1 MILGIY
7 GAGGS
12 GREIY
17 DIVCMQNIWEKLV
30 FIDDTVEEGTF
41 KSIDR
46 MPFERFN
53 QLYGIQEARIIIAQ
67 GEPEYKVNLF
77 NKVKE
82 KGYILANIIHSLAY
96 VSGSA
101 ILGEGVVVQ
110 ANTYISCGTEIRDN
124 VHIMQNS
131 IIAHDCII
139 HEHCQIS
146 MGVIVGGCV
155 EIGEK
160 TYIGMNVSIR
170 DRINLGDNSVVGMGA
185 NVLKSIPNDV
195 VAFGNP
201 AKVIMKKRNKKI
213 FIGSI
218 S

>member
-1 MILGIY
+1 
-7 GAGGS
+7 
-12 GREIY
+12 
-17 DIVCMQNIWEKLV
+17 
-30 FIDDTVEEGTF
+30 
-41 KSIDR
+41 
-46 MPFERFN
+46 
-53 QLYGIQEARIIIAQ
+53 
-67 GEPEYKVNLF
+67 
-77 NKVKE
+77 
-82 KGYILANIIHSLAY
+82 
-96 VSGSA
+96 
-101 ILGEGVVVQ
+101 
-110 ANTYISCGTEIRDN
+110 
-124 VHIMQNS
+124 MQNS